1 MSRIDL
7 AAARREATFVTLLE
21 GRTAT
26 VSTLPALIRTTV
38 GRYGTRGC
46 AEIVATE
53 YGDRPEVAVRRM
65 VRARSLPKSTLHR
78 TVGESTAW
86 AWCGGRPPVLVE
98 RPVRSPGGRPGGRAV
113 RSAARAGASP
123 TARRLRADARGGAP
137 VRAARVG
144 GGVRGPAA
152 RHPVQRGAA
161 RG

>member
-65 VRARSLPKSTLHR
+65 VRARSLVAAGYPVSDPVPPHR
-78 TVGESTAW
+78 
-86 AWCGGRPPVLVE
+86 P
-98 RPVRSPGGRPGGRAV
+98 
-113 RSAARAGASP
+113 
-123 TARRLRADARGGAP
+123 AP
-137 VRAARVG
+137 VPPRPDDRAAVAN
-144 GGVRGPAA
+144 AA
-152 RHPVQRGAA
+152 A
-161 RG
+161 